1 LKCAALNSGVS
12 KNGCYVVHAAYGL
25 RRAERQKVT
34 ERSENN
40 FDHTGT
46 PQARCGGRSRLS
58 KSRRNYSWTPQT
70 MIRRLCA
77 ALQFFGTSGASVEN
91 EKTTVRAVTSLVTV
105 HLMGAA
111 TVCAATSIS
120 QIRGGSMKRLLGKLM
135 AMGFLA
141 ISLAAFG
148 QSDSGSQD
156 QMKKDDA
163 MKQDTMKKDD
173 MAKDGMKDEMKKDKK
188 AKKSKK
194 DKMKKDGMKKDEM
207 KQDDM
212 KQDDTKK
219 N

>member
-1 LKCAALNSGVS
+1 MDATNDDQGALVRQCSFWPSG
-12 KNGCYVVHAAYGL
+12 
-25 RRAERQKVT
+25 
-34 ERSENN
+34 
-40 FDHTGT
+40 D
-46 PQARCGGRSRLS
+46 
-58 KSRRNYSWTPQT
+58 
-70 MIRRLCA
+70 
-77 ALQFFGTSGASVEN
+77 SVEN
-91 EKTTVRAVTSLVTV
+91 EKMTLQAVTSMVTV

-111 TVCAATSIS
+111 RVCAATSIS
-120 QIRGGSMKRLLGKLM
+120 QIKGGSMKRLLGKLM
-135 AMGFLA
+135 VMGFLA

-207 KQDDM
+207 Q
-212 KQDDTKK
+212 K

>member
-1 LKCAALNSGVS
+1 VDTTTD
-12 KNGCYVVHAAYGL
+12 GL
-25 RRAERQKVT
+25 RACADC
-34 ERSENN
+34 S
-40 FDHTGT
+40 
-46 PQARCGGRSRLS
+46 
-58 KSRRNYSWTPQT
+58 SWP
-70 MIRRLCA
+70 
-77 ALQFFGTSGASVEN
+77 SGASVEN
-91 EKTTVRAVTSLVTV
+91 EKTTLQAVTSMVTV

-120 QIRGGSMKRLLGKLM
+120 HKKGGSMKKLLGKLM

-148 QSDSGSQD
+148 QSDSGNQD

-173 MAKDGMKDEMKKDKK
+173 MSKDGMKDDMKKDKK

-194 DKMKKDGMKKDEM
+194 DKMKKDDMKKDEM
-207 KQDDM
+207 Q
-212 KQDDTKK
+212 K

>member
-1 LKCAALNSGVS
+1 
-12 KNGCYVVHAAYGL
+12 
-25 RRAERQKVT
+25 
-34 ERSENN
+34 
-40 FDHTGT
+40 
-46 PQARCGGRSRLS
+46 
-58 KSRRNYSWTPQT
+58 
-70 MIRRLCA
+70 M
-77 ALQFFGTSGASVEN
+77 QFLASGASVKN
-91 EKTTVRAVTSLVTV
+91 DKTTLQAVTSLVTV

-120 QIRGGSMKRLLGKLM
+120 QIKGEPMKRLLGKLM

-148 QSDSGSQD
+148 SQD

-173 MAKDGMKDEMKKDKK
+173 MSKDGMKDDMKKDKK

-194 DKMKKDGMKKDEM
+194 DKMKKDDM

-212 KQDDTKK
+212 KKDEMQK